1 MSRPFKRLLNA
12 AGFKS
17 SLANPQSRTL
27 LEFSAILI
35 PAVCLENRLIFP
47 GPKVDIVDSP
57 IPVAQKGQVLIH
69 VMVSGSNPKDFK
81 AAYFLPLSNLGDD
94 IAGYVKSV
102 GPGVSEYRPGDRV
115 AAFHQIYTPHGAFA
129 EYAIAW
135 ANSTFRIPDTVS
147 FEEAATIPLTAMTAA
162 IGLYSNLR
170 LPDPWTTEEDR
181 PKSLP
186 LVIYGAG
193 AAVGSFAVQLARKS
207 EVHPIICVAG
217 QSKDYVETLID
228 RSKGD
233 TIVDYRLGP
242 KVVVT
247 EIKKALG
254 GMQLLHAFDSV
265 AEHGSDKILGALLEP
280 QNARLAMVLPY
291 DRTKIPKS
299 HGVPYLD
306 QYELP
311 VLEGVPEGVEVIWT
325 AVGSVHGSHEHF
337 GYVFFRYLALGL
349 EEGWFKPHPYLVV
362 PGGLN
367 GLARGLADLHKGKA
381 HAVKYVYRISETE
394 GLDSFVEMA
403 SDAKVV
409 DTASKDVTAV
419 ELESKEKDSSYKP
432 AYGDLDSLDR
442 KAYEENKVY
451 MDFVTKKILPDY

>member
-1 MSRPFKRLLNA
+1 MCV
-12 AGFKS
+12 G
-17 SLANPQSRTL
+17 
-27 LEFSAILI
+27 
-35 PAVCLENRLIFP
+35 NRLTVP
-47 GPKVDIVDSP
+47 GPKVEIIESP

-69 VMVSGSNPKDFK
+69 VMVSGSNPKDIK

-94 IAGYVKSV
+94 IAGYVESV
-102 GPGVSEYRPGDRV
+102 GPDVSEYRPGDRV

-129 EYAIAW
+129 EYSIAW

-207 EVHPIICVAG
+207 DVHPIICVAG

-228 RSKGD
+228 RNKGD

-247 EIKKALG
+247 EVKKALG
-254 GMQLLHAFDSV
+254 CKKLLHAFDSV

-291 DRTKIPKS
+291 HRTKMPKS

-311 VLEGVPEGVEVIWT
+311 VLEGVPEGVDVIWT

-394 GLDSFVEMA
+394 GLG
-403 SDAKVV
+403 K
-409 DTASKDVTAV
+409 
-419 ELESKEKDSSYKP
+419 
-432 AYGDLDSLDR
+432 
-442 KAYEENKVY
+442 
-451 MDFVTKKILPDY
+451 